1 MVPKTVVFESAN
13 SMFVFIWL
21 YGLWVY
27 LCPRSVAG
35 QLGTQAIVGRSLE
48 PVFSRVYPKEIN
60 TPNGWG
66 SGMVKKLLYV
76 VACPWGLQADFLP
89 RFVVFE
95 AIARGIAPSRL
106 TMNLRMINPDGRI

>member
-1 MVPKTVVFESAN
+1 
-13 SMFVFIWL
+13 
-21 YGLWVY
+21 
-27 LCPRSVAG
+27 
-35 QLGTQAIVGRSLE
+35 
-48 PVFSRVYPKEIN
+48 
-60 TPNGWG
+60 
-66 SGMVKKLLYV
+66 MVKKLLYV